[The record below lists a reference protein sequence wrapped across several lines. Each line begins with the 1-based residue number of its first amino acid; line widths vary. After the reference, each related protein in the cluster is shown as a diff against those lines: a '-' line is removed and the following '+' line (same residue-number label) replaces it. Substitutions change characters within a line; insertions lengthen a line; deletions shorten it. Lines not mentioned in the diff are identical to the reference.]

1 MMLIYEFMYLHA
13 LTYRSNLKFD
23 LASAIYKKVRKA
35 HMYNDRKRLIVS
47 AFGILLLPMC
57 EDRRQILN
65 ALDFF
70 NKNITMYGMKDD
82 PIARQLTKTFWNADE
97 SSWLYKFEDDI
108 IEELRTRS
116 FFKRFT
122 ATDLKPFLSKMSVK
136 QNSYGQYLF
145 PINQVC
151 VLLAGAIE
159 VNYHEGS
166 CAESHQIGRF
176 QTGDIIG
183 FAQGDG
189 GITTNVQTWI
199 VCISNVEAIWMDE
212 RDFA

>member
-1 MMLIYEFMYLHA
+1 MNKESGKQTDRNRKAEEEDIDSNAWHKSSQKLMMLIYEFMYLHA
-13 LTYRSNLKFD
+13 LTYRSNMKFD

-122 ATDLKPFLSKMSVK
+122 ATDLKPFLSKMTVK

-145 PINQVC
+145 PIN
-151 VLLAGAIE
+151 
-159 VNYHEGS
+159 
-166 CAESHQIGRF
+166 
-176 QTGDIIG
+176 
-183 FAQGDG
+183 
-189 GITTNVQTWI
+189 
-199 VCISNVEAIWMDE
+199 
-212 RDFA
+212 